1 MFSTLTLRLK
11 IILFA
16 AAIFIALILVAV
28 LGLQSLRH
36 ASETDNI
43 ARINQLMKSTV
54 NIVEQFEQ
62 FVQSGELSEQEAKRL
77 AAKILQENKYHDS
90 EYVYVVDNKLDFVAA
105 PHDPQLH
112 GTSFNDF
119 KDANGN
125 SIGRLVERLVGNKT
139 NRIITYHWTSERN
152 GEVVDLTSVVQKTS
166 RFGWYVGTGISY
178 KEVDAR
184 YWETASWLLSLS
196 LIIAVALTFAI
207 ARYGLSLSNKLGA
220 ELNDVLAIVRE
231 VSQGNLTSLI
241 DTSTAKDY
249 SIMAAMRYMQDGLKG
264 VVGGL
269 MTVSD
274 TLKEQSYDGEARST
288 ELENL
293 TQSLSEETQMVAS
306 AITELT
312 ASAQT
317 VVEHA
322 EQAAFSVQEAENQGQ
337 NADRLTSDASEA
349 IALLE
354 QQIDSAGSNIQ
365 ALDEEVNNIANVLSV
380 IQSIAEQTN
389 LLALNAAIEAAR
401 AGEQGRGFAVVADEV
416 RQLAQRTQS
425 STEEIHTMIGNLQS
439 ATQEAKS
446 SVSLS
451 IATSEKTVTMSS
463 EASEALRSVASS
475 LSAISQMSDQ
485 IALAAKE
492 QLAAGE
498 DTAQRVV
505 TISDTASQTANVSQQ
520 AHAATDSIKAL
531 ATQLESEMA
540 KFKL

>member
-11 IILFA
+11 IIFFA
-16 AAIFIALILVAV
+16 VAIFIALISVAV

-62 FVQSGELSEQEAKRL
+62 FVKAGDLSEADAKKL
-77 AAKILQENKYHDS
+77 AAQILRENKYHDS
-90 EYVYVVDNKLDFVAA
+90 EYVYVVDEELNFVAA

-119 KDANGN
+119 KDAQGN
-125 SIGRLVERLVGNKT
+125 SIGRLVERKVGNKT
-139 NRIITYHWTSERN
+139 NRIITYHWNSERN

-166 RFGWYVGTGISY
+166 LFGWYVGTGISY
-178 KEVDAR
+178 KEVDER
-184 YWETASWLLSLS
+184 YWETASWLLTFSLF
-196 LIIAVALTFAI
+196 IAVALTFTVT
-207 ARYGLSLSNKLGA
+207 RYGLSLSNKLGA
-220 ELNDVLAIVRE
+220 ELNDVLDIVRH
-231 VSQGNLTSLI
+231 VSHGNLTSRI
-241 DTSTAKDY
+241 DTSNAKDY
-249 SIMAAMRYMQDGLKG
+249 SIMAAMHYMQDGLKG
-264 VVGGL
+264 VVSGL

-274 TLKEQSYDGEARST
+274 KLKEQSYDGEARSND
-288 ELENL
+288 LESL
-293 TQSLSEETQMVAS
+293 TLSLSEETQMVAS

-337 NADRLTSDASEA
+337 NADRLTSNASEA

-354 QQIDSAGSNIQ
+354 QQIDSAGNNIQ

-425 STEEIHTMIGNLQS
+425 STEEIHTMIGNLQA

-451 IATSEKTVTMSS
+451 IATSEKTVTMSN
-463 EASEALRSVASS
+463 EASEALRSVATS

-492 QLAAGE
+492 QLTAGE
-498 DTAQRVV
+498 DTAKRVV
-505 TISDTASQTANVSQQ
+505 IISDTASQTASVSQQ
-520 AHAATDSIKAL
+520 THTATDSIKAQ
-531 ATQLESEMA
+531 AAQLESEMA

>member
-16 AAIFIALILVAV
+16 AAIFISLILVAV

-62 FVQSGELSEQEAKRL
+62 FVRAGQLTEQEAKRL
-77 AAKILQENKYHDS
+77 AANILQENKYHDS
-90 EYVYVVDNKLDFVAA
+90 EYVYVVDERLNFVAA

-119 KDANGN
+119 KDASGN

-139 NRIITYHWTSERN
+139 NRIITYHWNSERN

-166 RFGWYVGTGISY
+166 LFGWYVGTGISY

-196 LIIAVALTFAI
+196 LIIAIALTFAI

-220 ELNDVLAIVRE
+220 ELNDVLNIVRQ
-231 VSQGNLTSLI
+231 VSQGNLTSQI

-293 TQSLSEETQMVAS
+293 TMSLSEETQMVAS

-451 IATSEKTVTMSS
+451 ISTSEKTVTMSN

-505 TISDTASQTANVSQQ
+505 TISDTAAQTANVSQQ
-520 AHAATDSIKAL
+520 AHSATDSIKGL
-531 ATQLESEMA
+531 ASQLETEMA

>member
-11 IILFA
+11 IIFFA
-16 AAIFIALILVAV
+16 VAIFIALISVAV

-62 FVQSGELSEQEAKRL
+62 FVKAGDLSEADAKKL
-77 AAKILQENKYHDS
+77 AAQILRENKYHDS
-90 EYVYVVDNKLDFVAA
+90 EYVYVVDEQLNFVAA

-119 KDANGN
+119 KDAQGN
-125 SIGRLVERLVGNKT
+125 SIGRLVERKVGNKT
-139 NRIITYHWTSERN
+139 NRIITYHWNSERN

-166 RFGWYVGTGISY
+166 LFGWYVGTGISY
-178 KEVDAR
+178 KEVDER
-184 YWETASWLLSLS
+184 YWETASWLLTFSLF
-196 LIIAVALTFAI
+196 IAVALTFTVT
-207 ARYGLSLSNKLGA
+207 RYGLSLSNKLGA
-220 ELNDVLAIVRE
+220 ELNDVLDIVRH
-231 VSQGNLTSLI
+231 VSHGNLTSRI
-241 DTSTAKDY
+241 DTSNAKDY
-249 SIMAAMRYMQDGLKG
+249 SIMAAMHYMQDGLKG
-264 VVGGL
+264 VVSGL

-274 TLKEQSYDGEARST
+274 KLKEQSYDGEARSND
-288 ELENL
+288 LESL
-293 TQSLSEETQMVAS
+293 TLSLSEETQMVAS

-337 NADRLTSDASEA
+337 NADRLTSNASEA

-354 QQIDSAGSNIQ
+354 QQIDSAGNNIQ

-425 STEEIHTMIGNLQS
+425 STEEIHTMIGNLQA

-451 IATSEKTVTMSS
+451 IATSEKTVTMSN
-463 EASEALRSVASS
+463 EASEALRSVATS

-492 QLAAGE
+492 QLTAGE
-498 DTAQRVV
+498 DTAKRVV
-505 TISDTASQTANVSQQ
+505 IISDTASQTASVSQQ
-520 AHAATDSIKAL
+520 THTATDSIKAQ
-531 ATQLESEMA
+531 AAQLESEMA

>member
-11 IILFA
+11 IIFFA
-16 AAIFIALILVAV
+16 IAIFIALISIAV

-54 NIVEQFEQ
+54 NIVEQFEH
-62 FVQSGELSEQEAKRL
+62 FAKSGVLSEAEAKEL
-77 AAKILQENKYHDS
+77 AAQILRENKYHDS
-90 EYVYVVDNKLDFVAA
+90 EYVYVVDEQLNFVAA

-119 KDANGN
+119 KDAQGN
-125 SIGRLVERLVGNKT
+125 SIGRLVEQKVGNKT
-139 NRIITYHWTSERN
+139 NRIITYHWNSERN

-166 RFGWYVGTGISY
+166 LFGWYVGTGISY
-178 KEVDAR
+178 KEVDER
-184 YWETASWLLSLS
+184 YWETASWLLTLS
-196 LIIAVALTFAI
+196 LIIAVALTFTVT
-207 ARYGLSLSNKLGA
+207 RYGLSLSNKLGA
-220 ELNDVLAIVRE
+220 ELNEVLDIVRH
-231 VSQGNLTSLI
+231 VSHGNLTSRI
-241 DTSTAKDY
+241 DTSNAKDY
-249 SIMAAMRYMQDGLKG
+249 SIMAAMHYMQDGLKG
-264 VVGGL
+264 VVSGL

-274 TLKEQSYDGEARST
+274 KLKEQSYDGEARSND
-288 ELENL
+288 LENL
-293 TQSLSEETQMVAS
+293 TLSLSEETQMVAS

-337 NADRLTSDASEA
+337 NADRLTSNASEA

-354 QQIDSAGSNIQ
+354 QQIDSAGNNIQ
-365 ALDEEVNNIANVLSV
+365 TLDEEVNNIANVLSV

-425 STEEIHTMIGNLQS
+425 STEEIHTMIGNLQA
-439 ATQEAKS
+439 ATQDAKS

-451 IATSEKTVTMSS
+451 IATSEKTVTMSN
-463 EASEALRSVASS
+463 EASEALRSVATS

-492 QLAAGE
+492 QLTAGE
-498 DTAQRVV
+498 DTAKRVV
-505 TISDTASQTANVSQQ
+505 NISDTASQTANVSQQ
-520 AHAATDSIKAL
+520 AHSATDSIKAQ
-531 ATQLESEMA
+531 AAQLESEMA

>member
-1 MFSTLTLRLK
+1 MTLRLK

>member
-11 IILFA
+11 IIFFA
-16 AAIFIALILVAV
+16 AAIFIALISIAV

-62 FVQSGELSEQEAKRL
+62 FVRAGELTEQEAKKL
-77 AAKILQENKYHDS
+77 AAQILRENKYHDS
-90 EYVYVVDNKLDFVAA
+90 EYVYVVDEQLNFVAA

-119 KDANGN
+119 KDAGGN
-125 SIGRLVERLVGNKT
+125 SIGRLVERKVGNKT
-139 NRIITYHWTSERN
+139 NRIITYHWNSRRD

-166 RFGWYVGTGISY
+166 LFGWYVGTGISY

-184 YWETASWLLSLS
+184 YWETASWLLTLS
-196 LIIAVALTFAI
+196 LIIAIALTFTVT
-207 ARYGLSLSNKLGA
+207 RYGLSLSNKLGA
-220 ELNDVLAIVRE
+220 ELNEVLDIVRH
-231 VSQGNLTSLI
+231 VSHGNLTSQI
-241 DTSTAKDY
+241 DTSHAKDY

-264 VVGGL
+264 VVSGL
-269 MTVSD
+269 MIVSD
-274 TLKEQSYDGEARST
+274 KLKEQSYDGEARSND
-288 ELENL
+288 LESL
-293 TQSLSEETQMVAS
+293 TLSLSEETQMVAS

-322 EQAAFSVQEAENQGQ
+322 EQAAFSVQEAESQGQ
-337 NADRLTSDASEA
+337 NADRLTANASEA
-349 IALLE
+349 IVLLE
-354 QQIDSAGSNIQ
+354 QQIDSAGNNIQ

-425 STEEIHTMIGNLQS
+425 STEEIHTMIGNLQA

-451 IATSEKTVTMSS
+451 IATSEKTVSMSN
-463 EASEALRSVASS
+463 EASEALRSVATS

-492 QLAAGE
+492 QLMAGE
-498 DTAQRVV
+498 DTARRVV
-505 TISDTASQTANVSQQ
+505 TISDTAAQTANVSQQ
-520 AHAATDSIKAL
+520 AHSATDSIKAQ
-531 ATQLESEMA
+531 AAQLESEMA

>member
-1 MFSTLTLRLK
+1 MTLRLK
-11 IILFA
+11 IIFFA
-16 AAIFIALILVAV
+16 AAIFIALISIAV

-62 FVQSGELSEQEAKRL
+62 FVRAGELTEQEAKKL
-77 AAKILQENKYHDS
+77 AAQILRENKYHDS
-90 EYVYVVDNKLDFVAA
+90 EYVYVVDEQLNFVAA

-119 KDANGN
+119 KDADGN
-125 SIGRLVERLVGNKT
+125 SIGRLVERKVGNKT
-139 NRIITYHWTSERN
+139 NRIITYHWNSRRD

-166 RFGWYVGTGISY
+166 LFGWYVGTGISY

-184 YWETASWLLSLS
+184 YWETASWLLTLS
-196 LIIAVALTFAI
+196 LIIAIALTFTVT
-207 ARYGLSLSNKLGA
+207 RYGLSLSNKLGA
-220 ELNDVLAIVRE
+220 ELNEVLDIVRH
-231 VSQGNLTSLI
+231 VSHGNLTSLI
-241 DTSTAKDY
+241 DTSRAKDY
-249 SIMAAMRYMQDGLKG
+249 SIMAAMSYMQDGLKG
-264 VVGGL
+264 VVSGL
-269 MTVSD
+269 MVVSD
-274 TLKEQSYDGEARST
+274 KLKEQSYDGEARSND
-288 ELENL
+288 LESL
-293 TQSLSEETQMVAS
+293 TLSLSEETQMVAS

-337 NADRLTSDASEA
+337 NADRLTANASEA
-349 IALLE
+349 IVLLE
-354 QQIDSAGSNIQ
+354 QQIDSAGNNIQ

-425 STEEIHTMIGNLQS
+425 STEEIHTMIGNLQA

-451 IATSEKTVTMSS
+451 IATSEKTVSMSN
-463 EASEALRSVASS
+463 EASEALRSVATS

-492 QLAAGE
+492 QLMAGE
-498 DTAQRVV
+498 DTARRVV
-505 TISDTASQTANVSQQ
+505 TISDTAAQTANVSQQ
-520 AHAATDSIKAL
+520 AHSATDSIKAQ
-531 ATQLESEMA
+531 AAQLESEMA

>member
-1 MFSTLTLRLK
+1 MTLRLK
-11 IILFA
+11 IIFFA
-16 AAIFIALILVAV
+16 AAIFIALISIAV

-62 FVQSGELSEQEAKRL
+62 FVRAGELTEQEAKKL
-77 AAKILQENKYHDS
+77 AAQILRENKYHDS
-90 EYVYVVDNKLDFVAA
+90 EYVYVVDEQLNFVAA

-119 KDANGN
+119 KDAGGN
-125 SIGRLVERLVGNKT
+125 SIGRLVERKVGNKT
-139 NRIITYHWTSERN
+139 NRIITYHWNSRRD

-166 RFGWYVGTGISY
+166 LFGWYVGTGISY

-184 YWETASWLLSLS
+184 YWETASWLLTLS
-196 LIIAVALTFAI
+196 LIIAIALTFTVT
-207 ARYGLSLSNKLGA
+207 RYGLSLSNKLGA
-220 ELNDVLAIVRE
+220 ELNEVLDIVRH
-231 VSQGNLTSLI
+231 VSHGNLTSQI
-241 DTSTAKDY
+241 DTSHAKDY

-264 VVGGL
+264 VVSGL
-269 MTVSD
+269 MIVSD
-274 TLKEQSYDGEARST
+274 KLKEQSYDGEARSND
-288 ELENL
+288 LESL
-293 TQSLSEETQMVAS
+293 TLSLSEETQMVAS

-322 EQAAFSVQEAENQGQ
+322 EQAAFSVQEAESQGQ
-337 NADRLTSDASEA
+337 NADRLTANASEA
-349 IALLE
+349 IVLLE
-354 QQIDSAGSNIQ
+354 QQIDSAGNNIQ

-425 STEEIHTMIGNLQS
+425 STEEIHTMIGNLQA

-451 IATSEKTVTMSS
+451 IATSEKTVSMSN
-463 EASEALRSVASS
+463 EASEALRSVATS

-492 QLAAGE
+492 QLMAGE
-498 DTAQRVV
+498 DTARRVV
-505 TISDTASQTANVSQQ
+505 TISDTAAQTANVSQQ
-520 AHAATDSIKAL
+520 AHSATDSIKAQ
-531 ATQLESEMA
+531 AAQLESEMA

>member
-11 IILFA
+11 IIFFA
-16 AAIFIALILVAV
+16 AAIFIALITVAV

-54 NIVEQFEQ
+54 NIVEQFES
-62 FVQSGELSEQEAKRL
+62 FVRSGDLTEKEAKKL
-77 AAKILQENKYHDS
+77 AAQILRENKYHDS
-90 EYVYVVDNKLDFVAA
+90 EYVYVVDEQLNFVAA

-119 KDANGN
+119 KDASGN
-125 SIGRLVERLVGNKT
+125 SIGRLVERKVGNNT
-139 NRIITYHWTSERN
+139 NRIITYHWNSERN

-166 RFGWYVGTGISY
+166 LFGWYVGTGISY
-178 KEVDAR
+178 KEVDER
-184 YWETASWLLSLS
+184 YWETASWLLTLS
-196 LIIAVALTFAI
+196 LIIAVALTFTV

-220 ELNDVLAIVRE
+220 ELNDVLDIVRQ
-231 VSQGNLTSLI
+231 VSHGNLTSRI
-241 DTSTAKDY
+241 DTSNAKDY
-249 SIMAAMRYMQDGLKG
+249 SIMAAMHYMQDGLKG
-264 VVGGL
+264 VVSGL
-269 MTVSD
+269 MVVSD
-274 TLKEQSYDGEARST
+274 KLKEQSFDGEARSND
-288 ELENL
+288 LESL
-293 TQSLSEETQMVAS
+293 TLSLSEETQMVAS

-322 EQAAFSVQEAENQGQ
+322 EQAAFSVQEAESQGQ
-337 NADRLTSDASEA
+337 NADRLTSNATEA

-354 QQIDSAGSNIQ
+354 QQIDSAGNNIQ

-446 SVSLS
+446 SVALS

-492 QLAAGE
+492 QLTAGE
-498 DTAQRVV
+498 DTAKRVV
-505 TISDTASQTANVSQQ
+505 IISDTASQTASVSQQ
-520 AHAATDSIKAL
+520 AHTATDSIKAQ